1 VRLQAPLGDGP
12 IFAAEMLAGLIAAR
26 VAHTGGVWVVDNT
39 SAAYAMIRGHSGSD
53 VLDAL
58 LRLWIR
64 TAMLPSAVK
73 IVKSEHQ
80 IADALS
86 RSTADGP
93 VADNSLARLDD
104 EWRNVTAVLRKWT
117 IPRGLLKA

>member
-1 VRLQAPLGDGP
+1 
-12 IFAAEMLAGLIAAR
+12 
-26 VAHTGGVWVVDNT
+26 
-39 SAAYAMIRGHSGSD
+39 
-53 VLDAL
+53 
-58 LRLWIR
+58 
-64 TAMLPSAVK
+64 MLPSAVK

-104 EWRNVTAVLRKWT
+104 EPYEPSSSAPRSRRIFFGNRKK
-117 IPRGLLKA
+117 RKKFR